1 MQLWKKI
8 SMAFATA
15 AALTALVALIG
26 CSGGSNAAGEKADAA
41 AEGASEP
48 VQLQIFAANSLSK
61 ALDEVQSLY
70 TQNNPDVTFADT
82 QYKASGELVEMLK
95 AGSSADI
102 FISASKGTMDNA
114 VDGGVID
121 EGTRFDMFTTT
132 LLW

>member
-82 QYKASGELVEMLK
+82 QYKASGELVEMLRRVLLRT
-95 AGSSADI
+95 SSFRLPRGRWTMPSMAD
-102 FISASKGTMDNA
+102 SLTKERAS
-114 VDGGVID
+114 ICS
-121 EGTRFDMFTTT
+121 RTT